1 MYTLKSY
8 PRGPNFGPFPSTISG
23 FQDISHI
30 LQFPIDSHVKHP
42 RKKRTKEIAK
52 NPKFKISQFF
62 IQLWLPLTRSM
73 HDFLGANLFCVF
85 RQDVFEVF
93 SPIWSHVNEN
103 EKKWQKSKIRNFAN
117 HYTTLVETV
126 SRGMHEL
133 GMNLLCTFRDVVWIF
148 FLPYSPMLT
157 KTRKNS

>member
-103 EKKWQKSKIRNFAN
+103 EKKKWQKSKIWNFTILWA
-117 HYTTLVETV
+117 TLVETLPR
-126 SRGMHEL
+126 SMHDFL
-133 GMNLLCTFRDVVWIF
+133 GVNVMCTFRGDVVWNF
-148 FLPYSPMLT
+148 FSHMVPC
-157 KTRKNS
+157 